1 MIKKQFNNAEGVYT
15 APLCTISEI
24 CQEGILCASFD
35 IDPSV
40 DEENEINPYS
50 L

>member
-1 MIKKQFNNAEGVYT
+1 MTRKTFNLAEVVYT
-15 APLCTISEI
+15 APLCQISEI
-24 CQEGILCASFD
+24 CQEGILCASFN

>member
-1 MIKKQFNNAEGVYT
+1 MIRKQVNSAEGVYT
-15 APLCTISEI
+15 APICTISEI
-24 CQEGILCASFD
+24 QPEGILCVSFE

-40 DEENEINPYS
+40 DGENEINPYS